1 MAHFFSTTGRH
12 GIENQDKIL
21 INREALLDKM
31 GKRKEIKDGD
41 DDVAMTDVTRRQ
53 GAEDSGDVRCC
64 LLTYTANWS

>member
-1 MAHFFSTTGRH
+1 
-12 GIENQDKIL
+12 
-21 INREALLDKM
+21 M